1 MNIYEFFVGI
11 DINACAAKFRQVAY
25 VSIHLFCICYLGL
38 QRVIYVHLR
47 YHQAACTNN
56 TIKACPIDLRGHH
69 GNRPNKVL
77 EEYKDKVTCYY
88 LFDNETSSPSLL

>member
-1 MNIYEFFVGI
+1 MSIYGI
-11 DINACAAKFRQVAY
+11 TKR
-25 VSIHLFCICYLGL
+25 
-38 QRVIYVHLR
+38 RV
-47 YHQAACTNN
+47 Q
-56 TIKACPIDLRGHH
+56 TIPSRACPMDLRGHH

>member
-38 QRVIYVHLR
+38 QRGIYVHITKR
-47 YHQAACTNN
+47 RVQ
-56 TIKACPIDLRGHH
+56 TIRSRACPIDLRGHH